1 MAMWSYSDVVV
12 DRSSLNVTR
21 VFFVRDFF
29 ELCALNGIGTELFQ
43 HGSCDLVNASASE
56 VTERRIVRKV
66 HGVEE
71 LKFFV

>member
-21 VFFVRDFF
+21 VFFVRDFLEF
-29 ELCALNGIGTELFQ
+29 SALDGVGSKLFQ
-43 HGSCDLVNASASE
+43 HGSCDLVNTASSE
-56 VTERRIVRKV
+56 VSERRIVRKM